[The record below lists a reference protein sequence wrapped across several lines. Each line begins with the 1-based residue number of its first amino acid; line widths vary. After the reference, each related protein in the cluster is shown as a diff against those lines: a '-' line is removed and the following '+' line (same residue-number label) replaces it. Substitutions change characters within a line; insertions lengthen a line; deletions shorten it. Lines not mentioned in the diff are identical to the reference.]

1 MRAQEIRETFLLFFE
16 KKGHRIVPSSS
27 LIPKDDPTLLFT
39 NAGMNQFKNVFLG
52 LEKRSYT
59 RAASVQKCLRVSGKH
74 NDLEQVGRTTKHHT
88 FFEMLG
94 NFSFGDYFKEEAI
107 TYAWELV
114 TEVFGFPRE
123 KLYITIYEE
132 DEEAFRIWNE
142 KIGVEAS
149 RIFRFGKKDNFWS
162 MGETGPC
169 GPCSEIHY
177 DLNPSLEEGDI
188 YDLIARGSD
197 RLVELWNLVFM
208 QYEQDASG
216 QLHPLPRP
224 SIDTGMGLER
234 MAAALQK
241 KTSNFETDLFR
252 PIIEK
257 ITELAQ
263 REYPANDEGD
273 VAVRII
279 SDHIRAI
286 TFLIGDGVM
295 PANEGRGYVLRRLI
309 RRAFRRGNWLGIEKP
324 FLHSLVGIVAEIM
337 KEAYPE
343 IMASARYISR
353 ICLAEEERF
362 SGTLSA
368 GLRYFKDFVA
378 EARASGRNYLSGAEV
393 FKLYDTFGFPLDLT
407 VELAEEEGLAIDETG
422 FRQHLEGQRQRARQA
437 WKGEARLEERK
448 VYEDLVSLKVG
459 FVGYEAEAV
468 DEAKVLVIL
477 KNSQKESELKA
488 GESGE
493 LVLDITP
500 FYGEAGGQIGDT
512 GEIHGPHGV
521 AIVES
526 SYYPIPEIIAQK
538 VKVISG
544 SIKQGD
550 LVKATVNRERRRAIR
565 ANHTATHLLHA
576 SLRQILGD
584 HVKQAGSLVAAE
596 RLRFDFTHFAPLSQD
611 EIQRVENLVNEKIRE
626 NIPVETKITT
636 LEEGLREGA
645 MAIFEEKYGEV
656 VRLVRIGDFSRELC
670 GGIHVK
676 ATGDIGLFK
685 IIDESSVAAGI
696 RRIEALTGEE
706 ALRHIQEKD
715 NLLREIEHSLKASR
729 QEILRQIERL
739 RLEIERLEKE
749 NRQLRQKLSEFR
761 YLDQQIEIKKIK
773 GVSVLAQKVEGLKAE
788 ELRNL
793 ADNLKQ
799 KLGRAVVI
807 LGESIDGKVL
817 LVVSVT
823 RDIAEKVPASEI
835 VRKIAP
841 LIGGGGGGRPDF
853 AQAGGKNPEGLEQAL
868 KEGVALVEEM
878 L

>member
-1 MRAQEIRETFLLFFE
+1 MKAQEIREIFLNFFE
-16 KKGHRIVPSSS
+16 ERGHRIIPSSS
-27 LIPKDDPTLLFT
+27 LVPKDDPSLLFT

-107 TYAWELV
+107 IYAWELV
-114 TEVFGFPRE
+114 TEVFGFSKER
-123 KLYITIYEE
+123 LYITVYED
-132 DEEAFRIWNE
+132 DEEAFRLWNE
-142 KIGVEAS
+142 KIGVKSE
-149 RIFRFGKKDNFWS
+149 RIFRFGKKDNFWA

-177 DLNPSLEEGDI
+177 DLNPSLEEGDP
-188 YDLIARGSD
+188 YNLIAKGSD
-197 RLVELWNLVFM
+197 RMVELWNLVFM
-208 QYEQDASG
+208 QYEQDSLG
-216 QLHPLPRP
+216 ELHPLPRP

-234 MAAALQK
+234 MAAVLQK
-241 KTSNFETDLFR
+241 KSSNFETDLFM
-252 PIIEK
+252 PIIER
-257 ITELAQ
+257 ITDLTQ
-263 REYPANDEGD
+263 REYPAHDEGD

-279 SDHIRAI
+279 ADHIRAI

-309 RRAFRRGNWLGIEKP
+309 RRAYRRGNWLGMEKP
-324 FLHSLVGIVAEIM
+324 FLHNLVGIVVEIM

-343 IMASARYISR
+343 IMTSARYISR
-353 ICLAEEERF
+353 ICLSEEERF
-362 SGTLSA
+362 SGTLTA
-368 GLRYFKDFVA
+368 GLRYFKEFVA
-378 EARASGRNYLSGAEV
+378 EAKASGRNFLTGTEV
-393 FKLYDTFGFPLDLT
+393 FKLYDTFGFPVDLT
-407 VELAEEEGLAIDETG
+407 IELAEEEGLKIDESG
-422 FRQHLEGQRQRARQA
+422 FRENLEGQRIKARLA
-437 WKGEARLEERK
+437 WKGEAKLEERK
-448 VYEDLVSLKVG
+448 AYEELTSLRVK
-459 FVGYEAEAV
+459 FAGYEADSVAEAEV
-468 DEAKVLVIL
+468 LAVLKQGQKVV
-477 KNSQKESELKA
+477 ELKA
-488 GESGE
+488 GETGE
-493 LVLDITP
+493 VILETTP
-500 FYGEAGGQIGDT
+500 FYGEAGGQTGDT

-521 AIVES
+521 AIVEY
-526 SYYPIPEIIAQK
+526 SYYPIPEIIAHKIKVVSGTIRQK
-538 VKVISG
+538 
-544 SIKQGD
+544 D
-550 LVKATVNRERRRAIR
+550 LVEAKVNRQRRLAIR

-596 RLRFDFTHFAPLSQD
+596 RLRFDFTHFAPLSPE

-636 LEEGLREGA
+636 LEEGLKEGA

-656 VRLVRIGDFSRELC
+656 VRLVKIGDFSRELC

-676 ATGDIGLFK
+676 STGDIGLFK

-706 ALRHIQEKD
+706 ALRFVQEID
-715 NLLREIEHSLKASR
+715 HLMREIERGLKTSR
-729 QEILRQIERL
+729 LEILRQIERF
-739 RLEIERLEKE
+739 REEISRLEKE
-749 NRQLRQKLSEFR
+749 NRQLRNKLSELR
-761 YLDQQIEIKKIK
+761 YLDREIEIKQIK
-773 GVSVLAQKVEGLKAE
+773 GVSVLAHKVEGLSAE
-788 ELRNL
+788 ELRSL

-799 KLGRAVVI
+799 KLGCGVVI
-807 LGESIDGKVL
+807 LGESIDGRVL

-823 RDIAEKVPASEI
+823 KDLAPKISANEI

-841 LIGGGGGGRPDF
+841 LIGGGGGGRADF
-853 AQAGGKNPEGLEQAL
+853 AQAGGKKPEGLDQAL
-868 KEGVALVEEM
+868 KKGVSLVEEM